1 MISAL
6 VLWAIAITAVYCG
19 IFFAFGGDATST
31 LICACMAMVFGAL
44 ALTARDKP

>member
-6 VLWAIAITAVYCG
+6 VLWAIAITAVICG
-19 IFFAFGGDATST
+19 AVFAFQDNATST

-44 ALTARDKP
+44 ALTARD